1 MITKSTKKLVLGCKN
16 SIIPNDVISIGATAF
31 VAVQDIETLILPE
44 GLKNIEGNA
53 FQYSSIENIEIPN
66 SVETYGSGV
75 FAYCSNLKSVK
86 LSTGATVI
94 NTSMFAYCTSLIEIE
109 IPEGYIEIG
118 QAAFANSTALA
129 TIHLP
134 SSLTTVGYAA
144 FGNTGLTDVYYAG
157 TSAEFANISINTT
170 DYGNPFSNVTMH
182 YAE

>member
-1 MITKSTKKLVLGCKN
+1 MKEELILGCST
-16 SIIPNDVISIGATAF
+16 SIIPTDVTSIGS
-31 VAVQDIETLILPE
+31 
-44 GLKNIEGNA
+44 NA
-53 FQYSSIENIEIPN
+53 FWHVQGITEIALPSGLTKIGNSAFQNTSLEKIEIPN

-94 NTSMFAYCTSLIEIE
+94 NTSMFAYCTSLSEIE

-118 QAAFANSTALA
+118 KTAFANSTELA

-134 SSLTTVGYAA
+134 STLKTVGNAA

-157 TSAEFANISINTT
+157 TSAEFANISIDTT
-170 DYGNPFSNVTMH
+170 GYGNPFSDVTMH
-182 YAE
+182 YAK